1 MEEREAAEKKARRF
15 LINIEIIECEKKKR
29 IGREKNNNN
38 NKMKIFTQRVI
49 EHQIDVEKSI
59 ETLCERAFRLVLVCV
74 RPMLHD

>member
-1 MEEREAAEKKARRF
+1 MAEREAAEKKARRF

-29 IGREKNNNN
+29 IGREKNN